1 MTNAWHPRAALN
13 EAGAA
18 TPYIPHPAP
27 NAAGNEETPTYPT
40 TSNMGSTWS
49 LLKTLIIPA
58 IISLILYLLLSFVV
72 VPIWKRYRARYGQ
85 YLPLETISNR
95 TTSLRQRAQAAA
107 VRLLLPS
114 SWSADFGRGR
124 ISAQD
129 GATSDFD
136 EDDGEELFDVD
147 DNRREALS
155 LDARRG
161 RDDDGRRLSRD
172 LEEGFKDDS
181 DDDDDG
187 IDSRVRT
194 TSR

>member
-1 MTNAWHPRAALN
+1 MVIVEGHTLPYPNTSQTNLRKL
-13 EAGAA
+13 
-18 TPYIPHPAP
+18 
-27 NAAGNEETPTYPT
+27 TYVLQT
-40 TSNMGSTWS
+40 
-49 LLKTLIIPA
+49 LLIPA
-58 IISLILYLLLSFVV
+58 IISLILYVLISFVI
-72 VPIWKRYRARYGQ
+72 VPVWKRYRARYGQ

-95 TTSLRQRAQAAA
+95 TTTLRHRAQAAA
-107 VRLLLPS
+107 VRFILPS
-114 SWSADFGRGR
+114 SWRADISRGR

-129 GATSDFD
+129 GAGSDFD

-161 RDDDGRRLSRD
+161 REDDGRRLSRD

-181 DDDDDG
+181 DDDDDA
-187 IDSRVRT
+187 IDSRVRI